1 MNQLGTVS
9 TLLVSGTLFMASAV
23 MADPER
29 QSIHGRILDQ
39 STKFCSSNHNCRS
52 QANSLGQDDRDEDRP
67 SRREADQDHQYRSRV
82 KVYVS
87 NFPEDDYYRRPY
99 RRDWRSDYGHR
110 RFDRFGRFDRFDDHN
125 RSVIIYQNRYYDA
138 VPESN
143 RIIWND
149 DSTQNRV
156 APEQTVSDFDTRYC
170 REYQKE
176 VTIDGKTQQT
186 FGTACRQPDG
196 TWRIQN

>member
-29 QSIHGRILDQ
+29 QSIHGKMLDQ

-52 QANSLGQDDRDEDRP
+52 QANSLGQDDRDEERP
-67 SRREADQDHQYRSRV
+67 SYRDDDSDRRSHSRV
-82 KVYVS
+82 ELRIS
-87 NFPEDDYYRRPY
+87 NYPEYHDFRRPFYDRPY
-99 RRDWRSDYGHR
+99 RRDWRPDYGHR
-110 RFDRFGRFDRFDDHN
+110 RFDRFDDHN
-125 RSVIIYQNRYYDA
+125 RNVIIYQNRYYDA
-138 VPESN
+138 MPESN

-176 VTIDGKTQQT
+176 VTIDGKIQQT